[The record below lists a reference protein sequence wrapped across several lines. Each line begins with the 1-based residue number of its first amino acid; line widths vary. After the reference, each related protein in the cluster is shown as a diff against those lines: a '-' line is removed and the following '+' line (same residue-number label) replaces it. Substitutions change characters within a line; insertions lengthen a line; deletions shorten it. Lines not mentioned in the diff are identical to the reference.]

1 MSWWAGEMTL
11 KQKWG
16 LSWGEA
22 IVTILIAGGGL
33 YAMADGYRLLTRG
46 TPAASWTATYIA
58 SAGVILVLLAVASL
72 LPFSRRAASTSITS
86 KVADDVLDDA
96 GPSSEEPVL
105 DEEVPPRVARSLL
118 VRTTALLTGWVLV
131 LPLIGYIAATA
142 LFLIAYGI
150 LVSRRRVVTT
160 LVFAAIATAASTGI
174 FLAVGIRLPMGS
186 IF

>member
-1 MSWWAGEMTL
+1 MAL

-16 LSWGEA
+16 VGWGEFV
-22 IVTILIAGGGL
+22 ITILIAAGGV
-33 YAMADGYRLLTRG
+33 YAMADGHRLLTQG

-58 SAGVILVLLAVASL
+58 AAGAILVLLAVASL
-72 LPFSRRAASTSITS
+72 LPFSRKAASTSITS
-86 KVADDVLDDA
+86 KVADNVLDDA
-96 GPSSEEPVL
+96 APNSKEPVL
-105 DEEVPPRVARSLL
+105 DEEVPPNVARSLL
-118 VRTTALLTGWVLV
+118 VRTTALLTAWVLV

-150 LVSRRRVVTT
+150 LVSRRRVMTT